1 MEKIKWQ
8 HDWYEYEAFFR
19 PSDPSYDYQ
28 FRLIVV
34 GDSNVGK
41 TALLRLA
48 LRRYFICKYIV
59 NLF

>member
-1 MEKIKWQ
+1 MNFINMSL
-8 HDWYEYEAFFR
+8 FR

-48 LRRYFICKYIV
+48 LRKYFINRFSFI
-59 NLF
+59 NQF